1 MTGRRCAVPA
11 KMVLGCIRATPRV
24 LSRGPEAVAAAPGPA
39 HFYRVPTFSP
49 FDPPARP
56 FGAGIASKADLMLQF
71 SHPVCQKGVPI
82 PPIIAAPKHKSS
94 GIVEK
99 MKAVA
104 LSPRQSQALD
114 EIRAHVKRF
123 GMPPTRL
130 ELRTALGIGNQAG
143 VDRLLDALQRKGWIQ
158 LLPSVDRG
166 IRLLREGAPI
176 LDPDELPAVA
186 AGNPIVAC
194 HGPEPARLHDFDSL
208 TERFEA
214 RPDWFVRVEG
224 DSLDK
229 VGFRSGDVLAVR
241 RNPDPKDGDIVVA
254 RIGEEVVV
262 KRFCRK
268 DEATIELQPESHNPE
283 HKPIRVT
290 PDTVGFEVVG
300 TVVGAVVGTRR
311 GKAQ

>member
-1 MTGRRCAVPA
+1 
-11 KMVLGCIRATPRV
+11 
-24 LSRGPEAVAAAPGPA
+24 
-39 HFYRVPTFSP
+39 
-49 FDPPARP
+49 
-56 FGAGIASKADLMLQF
+56 MLQ
-71 SHPVCQKGVPI
+71 SPKPVVRIGVSQ
-82 PPIIAAPKHKSS
+82 PPIIPATTRKSS
-94 GIVEK
+94 GNTDT

-114 EIRAHVKRF
+114 EIRAHIKRF

-143 VDRLLDALQRKGWIQ
+143 VDRLLDALQRKGWLR

-166 IRLLREGAPI
+166 IRLLREGAPV
-176 LDPDELPAVA
+176 LDADELPTVA

-194 HGPEPARLHDFDSL
+194 DGPEPTRLHDFDSFA
-208 TERFEA
+208 ERFEA

-229 VGFRSGDVLAVR
+229 VGFRSGDVLAVKANH
-241 RNPDPKDGDIVVA
+241 NPRDGDIVVA
-254 RIGEEVVV
+254 RLDGEVVV
-262 KRFCRK
+262 KRFCRTGP
-268 DEATIELQPESHNPE
+268 EAIELQPESHNPQ

-311 GKAQ
+311 DKAQ